1 MLQGA
6 EGASQISVKWDGA
19 PAIFCGT
26 NPENGKFFVA
36 TKSLFNATP
45 KINYTNADIKRNHGG
60 ALADK
65 LTVALKYFPKLGI
78 KGVLQGD
85 LLFTSGD
92 KKTEVVDGKSS
103 IVFTPN
109 TITYAV
115 PVVKTGI
122 LGSSLYKRVNAAKIG
137 IIFHTS
143 YSGKTIKDLSASFGA
158 GVSGL
163 KKNRDVFFDDAMYK
177 QTNPGF
183 TRTEEIAFDNIIRMS
198 EGSAYKA
205 GKFIDKIKKD
215 KNTLS
220 LGVQLKTFFNTY
232 IREGTPITN
241 TKSLANNF
249 EVYFRDKIQ
258 KEIDKYNKAL
268 NVSDLKKLAVSGIYG
283 ASEVATEMLTTVRLV
298 KDLKSA
304 NTLFYKEGFAPA
316 FKQAIKDIPLGG
328 ALEGGGEG
336 LNNIIGNVADI
347 TILKEDNNAFDGV
360 TESAAQGFFIGN
372 GFKVANVGSL
382 AKAYA
387 YDIITDKQNKQ
398 EIKSILKEIN
408 NLSSAFTENT
418 DINTKAEAARVIR
431 SKIKELSLNEI
442 FGY

>member
-1 MLQGA
+1 MQKFQDYIVEDRNTHLEHLEDEIINNGTKGAKTAIEFLKSIKVMLQGG
-6 EGASQISVKWDGA
+6 EGGSQISVKWDGA

-92 KKTEVVDGKSS
+92 KSREKVDGQDS

-115 PVVKTGI
+115 PVVKGSFF
-122 LGSSLYKRVNAAKIG
+122 GSSLYKRVNSAKIG

-143 YSGKTIKDLSASFGA
+143 YSGKTIKSLSASFGA
-158 GVSGL
+158 GVAGL
-163 KKNRDVFFDDAMYK
+163 SKNKDVFFDDAMYK

-183 TRTEEIAFDNIIRMS
+183 TRTEEIAFDNVIRMA

-205 GKFIDKIKKD
+205 GAFIDKIKKD

-220 LGVQLKTFFNTY
+220 LGIQLKTFFNTY
-232 IREGTPITN
+232 IRQGTPITN
-241 TKSLANNF
+241 TSALVNNF
-249 EVYFRDKIQ
+249 EVYFKDKLQ
-258 KEIDKYNKAL
+258 KEIDGK
-268 NVSDLKKLAVSGIYG
+268 
-283 ASEVATEMLTTVRLV
+283 
-298 KDLKSA
+298 
-304 NTLFYKEGFAPA
+304 
-316 FKQAIKDIPLGG
+316 KQASTKQKYEEIREVGMKIIRADR
-328 ALEGGGEG
+328 EGLYFAIATYITFQSAKTILMNK
-336 LNNIIGNVADI
+336 LNNIQSIGSFLR
-347 TILKEDNNAFDGV
+347 TK
-360 TESAAQGFFIGN
+360 N
-372 GFKVANVGSL
+372 GFKVTNPEGYVAIKKSGAVKLVDRLEFSRANFNM
-382 AKAYA
+382 AKNWV
-387 YDIITDKQNKQ
+387 K
-398 EIKSILKEIN
+398 
-408 NLSSAFTENT
+408 
-418 DINTKAEAARVIR
+418 
-431 SKIKELSLNEI
+431 
-442 FGY
+442 G

>member
-1 MLQGA
+1 MQKFQDYIVEDRNTHLEHLEDEIINNGTKGAKTAIEFLKSIKVMLQGG
-6 EGASQISVKWDGA
+6 EGGSQISVKWDGA

-92 KKTEVVDGKSS
+92 KSRAKVDGQDS

-115 PVVKTGI
+115 PVVKSG
-122 LGSSLYKRVNAAKIG
+122 LFGNSLYQRVNAAKIG

-143 YSGKTIKDLSASFGA
+143 YSGKTIKSLSASFGA
-158 GVSGL
+158 GVAGL
-163 KKNRDVFFDDAMYK
+163 SKNKNVFFDDAMYK

-183 TRTEEIAFDNIIRMS
+183 TRTEEIAFDNILRMA

-232 IREGTPITN
+232 IRQGTPITN
-241 TKSLANNF
+241 TSALVNNF
-249 EVYFRDKIQ
+249 EVYFKDKLQ
-258 KEIDKYNKAL
+258 KEIDGK
-268 NVSDLKKLAVSGIYG
+268 
-283 ASEVATEMLTTVRLV
+283 
-298 KDLKSA
+298 
-304 NTLFYKEGFAPA
+304 
-316 FKQAIKDIPLGG
+316 KQASTKQKYEEIREVGMKIIRADR
-328 ALEGGGEG
+328 EGLYFAIATYITFQSAKTILMNK
-336 LNNIIGNVADI
+336 LNNIQSIGSFLR
-347 TILKEDNNAFDGV
+347 TK
-360 TESAAQGFFIGN
+360 N
-372 GFKVANVGSL
+372 GFKVTNPEGYVAIKKSGAVKLVDRLEFSRANFNM
-382 AKAYA
+382 AKNWV
-387 YDIITDKQNKQ
+387 K
-398 EIKSILKEIN
+398 
-408 NLSSAFTENT
+408 
-418 DINTKAEAARVIR
+418 
-431 SKIKELSLNEI
+431 
-442 FGY
+442 G